1 MRKRKL
7 RKVSTAFGV
16 ALVATGAL
24 AGEAQAV
31 TIKIFGTSDLFDS
44 NLYQS
49 KMQTLYNATSPFFV
63 AGDTLSY
70 TSVGSGKALTSA
82 QNGYA
87 DLVLVHSAPLEKNF
101 VTGGYSYEPLGR
113 SLLYNDYVVVGP
125 PSDPAGVAANAAH
138 DGVKAYTRI
147 AQRGDSNGDVTF
159 VSRDDASGTNVQE
172 ETMWGQTGLTKVQA
186 AQNRGSVQNLFQPAV
201 AAGSTAYP
209 AWYVRQKAGSGFQT
223 QGANLISTSTCAAAF
238 APDGG
243 CYTMTDRGTLAY
255 QQSQGQATGLTILS
269 QNNAIGTTGG
279 VTELIN
285 PFHAYIVTP
294 INPKPGS
301 GGVYPSGLVPNV
313 TAATRFVNFLT
324 GATGASGATGH
335 QTYTPEFQ
343 NELSTYL
350 SPGIF
355 HPDAFPQLIAP
366 VPTPSGSPHTVAA
379 GSAQAVSAKV
389 IYAPTSPA
397 GGSPI
402 TSIPYKIN
410 MSTDGGTTWT
420 TVTTGVFA
428 GSLSSA
434 TGAVKATAT
443 MPATHGTTVK
453 LQLSTP
459 VFDDSAD
466 GFATRFSPYENNV
479 DLGSFIT
486 S

>member
-7 RKVSTAFGV
+7 RKVSTALGV

-70 TSVGSGKALTSA
+70 TSVGTGKALTSA
-82 QNGYA
+82 ENGFA
-87 DLVLVHSAPLEKNF
+87 DLVLVHSPPLEKNF

-113 SLLYNDYVVVGP
+113 SLLYNDYVIVGP
-125 PSDPAGVAANAAH
+125 TGDPAGVKATAAH
-138 DGVKAYTRI
+138 DGVKALTDI
-147 AQRGDSNGDVTF
+147 AQQGDVHHNVTF
-159 VSRDDASGTNVQE
+159 VSRNDASGTNVQE
-172 ETMWGQTGLTKVQA
+172 ETMWGQTGLVNVQN
-186 AQNRGSVQNLFQPAV
+186 AQNGGGVAGLKQPATTPGGSV
-201 AAGSTAYP
+201 YP
-209 AWYVRQKAGSGFQT
+209 DWYVRQTASIEQT
-223 QGANLISTSTCAAAF
+223 QGANLISTATCASAF

-243 CYTMTDRGTLAY
+243 CYTITDRGTLIY
-255 QQSQGQATGLTILS
+255 QQSQGNATGLTILS
-269 QNNAIGTTGG
+269 QKNAAGTTGG

-301 GGVYPSGLVPNV
+301 GGIYPSGLVPNV

-335 QTYTPEFQ
+335 QTFTPEFQ

-350 SPGIF
+350 APAGTTPVF
-355 HPDAFPQLIAP
+355 NPDAFPQLISP
-366 VPTPSGSPHTVAA
+366 VPTQS
-379 GSAQAVSAKV
+379 VSAKL
-389 IYAPTSPA
+389 IYAPSSPA

-410 MSTDGGTTWT
+410 MSTNGGTTWT
-420 TVTTGVFA
+420 TVAA
-428 GSLSSA
+428 GTFPGSVSSS

-443 MPATHGTTVK
+443 MPATSGTTVK

-459 VFDDSAD
+459 VYNDSAD
-466 GFATRFSPYENNV
+466 GFATQFSPYENNV